1 METYT
6 REKAETENSPERA
19 DSPQARE
26 LLQRAFAKTARW
38 PEGFGGFEADLRINV
53 DGKETCGTVTVKSSK
68 DVVVS
73 LPDEDLQKW
82 AQGQISMI
90 AVHRGPRTFEE
101 SDGKY
106 TLSFE
111 GEDTHP
117 QGPRISLGDSMGS
130 SYRIKNDRITQ
141 INRKMPHVAFTINVE
156 ESAVTRDDTWL
167 TTRYTVYYF
176 SPKDGSLANVES
188 FSDTHTRIGNA
199 DLPATRRIISYEK
212 GAMVTRTLTFENHK
226 AL

>member
-6 REKAETENSPERA
+6 REEAKTETTDDPK
-19 DSPQARE
+19 ARE
-26 LLQRAFAKTARW
+26 LLRRAFAKTSRW
-38 PEGFGGFEADLRINV
+38 PDTFGGFEADLRINV
-53 DGKETCGTVTVKSSK
+53 NGEETTGKVTVKSSK
-68 DVVVS
+68 EVDVS
-73 LPDEDLQKW
+73 LPNEELQKW

-90 AVHRGPRTFEE
+90 AAHRGPRTFEE

-106 TLSFE
+106 HLSFE
-111 GEDTHP
+111 GGENHP

-130 SYRIKNDRITQ
+130 TYRVKDDRLTQ

-156 ESAVTRDDTWL
+156 DSVLTQDEKYL
-167 TTRYTVYYF
+167 TTRYIVYYY

-188 FSDTHTRIGNA
+188 FSDSHTRVGNA

-212 GAMVTRTLTFENHK
+212 GATVTRTMTFENHK
-226 AL
+226 PL

>member
-1 METYT
+1 MEYARDEAKTDVQDDP
-6 REKAETENSPERA
+6 KAR
-19 DSPQARE
+19 D
-26 LLQRAFAKTARW
+26 LLRRAFAKTSRW

-53 DGKETCGTVTVKSSK
+53 NGEETSGKVAVKSSK
-68 DVVVS
+68 DVAVS
-73 LPDEDLQKW
+73 LPDEALQQW
-82 AQGQISMI
+82 AQNQIAMI
-90 AVHRGPRTFEE
+90 AVHRGPRSFDE

-106 TLSFE
+106 NLSFA
-111 GEDTHP
+111 GEENHP

-141 INRKMPHVAFTINVE
+141 INRTMPHVAFTINVE
-156 ESAVTRDDTWL
+156 DSAVTQDDKYL

-188 FSDTHTRIGNA
+188 FSDSHTRVGNA

-212 GAMVTRTLTFENHK
+212 GAMVTRTITFENHK
-226 AL
+226 PL